1 MKPARPRLSL
11 SGRTS
16 AAGRPTQDEAHKPGL
31 ARSRAGTRQA
41 GDARVAGQK
50 PEMAPADRKL
60 LLLNKPY
67 MVLCQFT
74 DEAGRET
81 LKDYIKEPGI
91 YAAGRLDRDS
101 EGLLLLTNDGKLQ
114 ARLTQPGEKTP
125 KTYWVQVEGIPSE
138 EKLASLRAGVELND
152 GMTLPAEARIMAE
165 PDVWPRNPPIR
176 MRKEIPTSWLEIKI
190 VEGRNRQVRRMTA
203 HIGHPTLRLIRYA
216 IGDWTLGNWQED
228 GLAPGQSRSL
238 PAPELAQARRDL
250 LSHLKTAYGSE
261 LTGPV
266 PGTSGKYSEGLSI
279 RLEQADERW
288 WAVFEPATFIDLDR
302 RTAETIQ
309 RRRAASG
316 IALEA
321 MPLDIGTLNSVIP
334 RGDGL
339 LAR

>member
-1 MKPARPRLSL
+1 MHAMKPARPRLSL
-11 SGRTS
+11 SGRPS

-31 ARSRAGTRQA
+31 ARSRVGTRQA

-50 PEMAPADRKL
+50 PELAPADRKL

-125 KTYWVQVEGIPSE
+125 KTYWVQVEGIPNE
-138 EKLASLRAGVELND
+138 EKLAALRAGVELND
-152 GMTLPAEARIMAE
+152 GMTLPAGARIMDE
-165 PDVWPRNPPIR
+165 PELWPRNPPIR
-176 MRKEIPTSWLEIKI
+176 MRKEIPTRWLEIKI

-216 IGDWTLGNWQED
+216 IGDWTLD

-238 PAPELAQARRDL
+238 PAPELAPVSPARQRKPQTGSSTAKPAGDRPRRAGQPQQRDKPRGTGRPASPTAGENKPRSSGRGTARR
-250 LSHLKTAYGSE
+250 
-261 LTGPV
+261 
-266 PGTSGKYSEGLSI
+266 
-279 RLEQADERW
+279 
-288 WAVFEPATFIDLDR
+288 PARHPSDK
-302 RTAETIQ
+302 E
-309 RRRAASG
+309 S
-316 IALEA
+316 
-321 MPLDIGTLNSVIP
+321 S
-334 RGDGL
+334 
-339 LAR
+339 